1 MKEPALFI
9 QKDDLEGFE
18 LFSKLTRCD
27 VGVNIKYLPIG
38 ALGQT
43 SKNRQCAGAD
53 RCLEG
58 TFVDARDFADETVLL
73 TIEVVR
79 GEDAGSDGSGPRAE
93 FLQRGNDL
101 QVLVQK
107 YPASNL

>member
-1 MKEPALFI
+1 MGSEIENDNCQRDP
-9 QKDDLEGFE
+9 
-18 LFSKLTRCD
+18 
-27 VGVNIKYLPIG
+27 VGMSTDMWIC
-38 ALGQT
+38 T
-43 SKNRQCAGAD
+43 GAD

-79 GEDAGSDGSGPRAE
+79 GEDTGSDGSSPRAE
-93 FLQRGNDL
+93 FLQCGNDL